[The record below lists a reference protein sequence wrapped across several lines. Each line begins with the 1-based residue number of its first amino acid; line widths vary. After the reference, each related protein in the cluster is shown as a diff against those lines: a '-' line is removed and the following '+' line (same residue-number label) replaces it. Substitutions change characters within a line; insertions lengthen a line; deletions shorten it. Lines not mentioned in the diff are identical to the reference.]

1 MFLLSGTF
9 VIVSTCTLHAENMI
23 MTCILQPTC
32 MFSTRTSVNWHT
44 CKHIP
49 FKCFINLKEGGREGG
64 ETENKLE
71 KDMVNLII

>member
-1 MFLLSGTF
+1 M
-9 VIVSTCTLHAENMI
+9 
-23 MTCILQPTC
+23 
-32 MFSTRTSVNWHT
+32 

-49 FKCFINLKEGGREGG
+49 FKCFINLREGEREGGREGG